1 MQSQRSPWRPD
12 ILARREASLLVGIVS
27 VVIFTIFGGGW
38 LGDLANPVWAFFMF
52 AWLFAVML
60 WASFGVVRHA
70 DGLAVR
76 LGEPFGTLILT
87 LAVISIEVVMIS
99 AVMVT
104 GEEAPALARDTMFAV
119 LMIVLNGMFGLTLVL
134 GGLRHREQVF
144 NLKSAAAYLG
154 VLIPLA
160 AMGLV
165 IPRFTESTGD
175 ASASPLFATFLIL
188 MSVVLYGVFLGLQ
201 SAQQRHDF
209 QQPPTP
215 EGDPGAAAGEDDAGE
230 DDHAGVEVIS
240 VGYHSIL
247 LVLTM
252 LPIVL
257 LSKKMALVVDHGTA
271 ALGAPAA
278 LGGFLVAILV
288 LSPEAMA
295 AVRAAMANRLQRT
308 VNIALGSAVATIG
321 LTIPAVLIIGF
332 VTGKKVE
339 LGLENVEL
347 VLLVTTILAAMVNFG
362 SGRSTVLQGAIHTL
376 LFLAYVVLVF
386 DVPA

>member
-1 MQSQRSPWRPD
+1 MRSQRSPWRPE
-12 ILARREASLLVGIVS
+12 ILARREASLFVGIVS

-38 LGDLANPVWAFFMF
+38 LGDLANPAWASFMF

-134 GGLRHREQVF
+134 GGLRHREQIF

-215 EGDPGAAAGEDDAGE
+215 GSDPDAAAE

-376 LFLAYVVLVF
+376 LFLAYVVLLF
-386 DVPA
+386 DVPT

>member
-38 LGDLANPVWAFFMF
+38 LGDLANPVWASFMF

-188 MSVVLYGVFLGLQ
+188 MSLVLYGVFLGLQ

-215 EGDPGAAAGEDDAGE
+215 GSDPDAAVE
-230 DDHAGVEVIS
+230 DDHAGVDVIS

>member
-1 MQSQRSPWRPD
+1 MGSRRSPWRPD
-12 ILARREASLLVGIVS
+12 LLARREASLLVGIVS
-27 VVIFTIFGGGW
+27 VAIFTVFGGGW
-38 LGDLANPVWAFFMF
+38 LGDLGNPGWASFMF
-52 AWLFAVML
+52 AWLFTVML
-60 WASFGVVRHA
+60 WSSFGVVRHA

-144 NLKSAAAYLG
+144 NLKSTAAYLG

-175 ASASPLFATFLIL
+175 ASASPLFAGFLIF

-209 QQPPTP
+209 QQPAAS
-215 EGDPGAAAGEDDAGE
+215 EDAAAAE
-230 DDHAGVEVIS
+230 DDHAGVEVIG
-240 VGYHSIL
+240 VGYHAIM

-271 ALGAPAA
+271 ALGAPTA

-288 LSPEAMA
+288 LSPEGMA

-308 VNIALGSAVATIG
+308 VNITMGSAVATIG
-321 LTIPAVLIIGF
+321 LTIPAVLVIGF

-339 LGLENVEL
+339 LGLENVEM

-362 SGRSTVLQGAIHTL
+362 SGRSTVLQGAVHTL

>member
-1 MQSQRSPWRPD
+1 MRSQRSPWRPD
-12 ILARREASLLVGIVS
+12 HLARREASLLVGIVS

-38 LGDLANPVWAFFMF
+38 LGDLANPVWASFMF

-134 GGLRHREQVF
+134 GGLRHRDQVF

-215 EGDPGAAAGEDDAGE
+215 GSDPDAVAE

>member
-1 MQSQRSPWRPD
+1 MRSQRSPWRPD
-12 ILARREASLLVGIVS
+12 LLARREASLLVGIVS

-38 LGDLANPVWAFFMF
+38 LGDLANPVWASFMF

-154 VLIPLA
+154 VRIPLA

-215 EGDPGAAAGEDDAGE
+215 GSDPDAVAE

>member
-1 MQSQRSPWRPD
+1 MNSTGNPWRPD
-12 ILARREASLLVGIVS
+12 VLVRREASLFVGIGS
-27 VVIFTIFGGGW
+27 VVIFTVFGGSW
-38 LGDLANPVWAFFMF
+38 LGDLTNPAWATFMF

-60 WASFGVVRHA
+60 WASFAVVRHA
-70 DGLAVR
+70 DGLAVL

-104 GEEAPALARDTMFAV
+104 GDEAPALARDMMFAV

-144 NLKSAAAYLG
+144 NLKSAASYLG

-201 SAQQRHDF
+201 SAQQRQDF
-209 QQPPTP
+209 QQPASPQ
-215 EGDPGAAAGEDDAGE
+215 GDPDDATE
-230 DDHAGVEVIS
+230 DDHAGVEVIG
-240 VGYHSIL
+240 VGYHAIL

-332 VTGKKVE
+332 MTGKTVE

-362 SGRSTVLQGAIHTL
+362 SGRSTVLQGAIHTI

>member
-1 MQSQRSPWRPD
+1 MRSQRSPWRPD
-12 ILARREASLLVGIVS
+12 HLARREASLLVGIVS

-38 LGDLANPVWAFFMF
+38 LGDLANPVWASFMF

-215 EGDPGAAAGEDDAGE
+215 GSDPDAVAE

>member
-1 MQSQRSPWRPD
+1 MRSQRSPWRPD
-12 ILARREASLLVGIVS
+12 LLARREASLLVGIVS

-38 LGDLANPVWAFFMF
+38 LGDLANPVWASFMF

-215 EGDPGAAAGEDDAGE
+215 GSDPDAVAE

>member
-1 MQSQRSPWRPD
+1 MRSQRSPWRPD
-12 ILARREASLLVGIVS
+12 LLARREASLLVGIVS

-38 LGDLANPVWAFFMF
+38 LGDLANPVWSSFMF

-215 EGDPGAAAGEDDAGE
+215 GSDPDAVAE

>member
-1 MQSQRSPWRPD
+1 MQSQRSPWRPE

-38 LGDLANPVWAFFMF
+38 LGDLANPVWASFMF

-188 MSVVLYGVFLGLQ
+188 MSLVLYGVFLGLQ

-215 EGDPGAAAGEDDAGE
+215 GSDPDAAAE
-230 DDHAGVEVIS
+230 DDHAGVEVIG

>member
-1 MQSQRSPWRPD
+1 MESERSPWRPD

-27 VVIFTIFGGGW
+27 VVIFTVFGGSW
-38 LGDLANPVWAFFMF
+38 LGDLANPMWATFMF

-104 GEEAPALARDTMFAV
+104 GEEMPALARDTMFAV

-209 QQPPTP
+209 QQPATSGSD
-215 EGDPGAAAGEDDAGE
+215 EDAAPE
-230 DDHAGVEVIS
+230 DDHAGVEVIG
-240 VGYHSIL
+240 VGYHAIL

-308 VNIALGSAVATIG
+308 INIAMGSAVATIG

-332 VTGKKVE
+332 VTGKTVE

-347 VLLVTTILAAMVNFG
+347 VLLVTTIIAAMVNFG
-362 SGRSTVLQGAIHTL
+362 SGRSTVLQGVIHTL
-376 LFLAYVVLVF
+376 LFLAYVVLLF
-386 DVPA
+386 DVPT

>member
-38 LGDLANPVWAFFMF
+38 LGDLANPVWASFMF

-188 MSVVLYGVFLGLQ
+188 MSLVLYGVFLGLQ

-215 EGDPGAAAGEDDAGE
+215 GSDPDAAAE
-230 DDHAGVEVIS
+230 DDHAGVDVIS

>member
-1 MQSQRSPWRPD
+1 
-12 ILARREASLLVGIVS
+12 
-27 VVIFTIFGGGW
+27 
-38 LGDLANPVWAFFMF
+38 
-52 AWLFAVML
+52 
-60 WASFGVVRHA
+60 
-70 DGLAVR
+70 
-76 LGEPFGTLILT
+76 
-87 LAVISIEVVMIS
+87 MIS

-215 EGDPGAAAGEDDAGE
+215 EGDPGAAAGE